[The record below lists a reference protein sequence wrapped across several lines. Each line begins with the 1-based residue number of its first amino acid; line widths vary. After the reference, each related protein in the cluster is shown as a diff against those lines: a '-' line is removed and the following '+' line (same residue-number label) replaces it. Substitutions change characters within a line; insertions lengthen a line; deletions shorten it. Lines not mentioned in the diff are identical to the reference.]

1 MQPAPRNAR
10 PPKRAPA
17 PRRITPRSRG
27 DHGAERRRAIGF
39 GLGFRSGLG
48 LVRVDVAPR
57 PAYAAA
63 KARVESAY
71 NITTEVGLR

>member
-1 MQPAPRNAR
+1 MLGPLREHQHLGASPL
-10 PPKRAPA
+10 
-17 PRRITPRSRG
+17 G
-27 DHGAERRRAIGF
+27 HGETTARRAIGF